1 MFIEAKE
8 IYAQIA
14 CECAKNARAG
24 LEILEKAAKIIEA
37 TGLLITSK
45 DTEPSPKD
53 SMVA

>member
-14 CECAKNARAG
+14 RKCVKNTAG
-24 LEILEKAAKIIEA
+24 REILKEVADFIEA